1 MDISKKIDELILKER
16 EEMLNSALL
25 YVETNKPESR
35 DTYMKHKYTFTILK
49 EFLENNKINF
59 DNISKDLLSFKLL
72 KQKLLEKSTEKPEEN
87 SIEKPEEKSTENIE
101 KKSVNQKSSNTKTS
115 RTRKKKEE
123 N

>member
-72 KQKLLEKSTEKPEEN
+72 KQKLLEKS
-87 SIEKPEEKSTENIE
+87 IEKPEEKSIENIE
-101 KKSVNQKSSNTKTS
+101 EKSIEKPEEKSVNQKSSNTKTP

>member
-35 DTYMKHKYTFTILK
+35 DAYMKHKYTFTILK

-72 KQKLLEKSTEKPEEN
+72 KQKLLEKSTENIEEK
-87 SIEKPEEKSTENIE
+87 SIEKPEEKPIE
-101 KKSVNQKSSNTKTS
+101 KPEEKSVNQKSSNTKTP